1 MIKLIL
7 LIMMAIAIA
16 GCNSSQKIPK
26 PACKVIAGRNIP
38 SYAVRTVRD
47 YEIIKIYKTG
57 RRIDSN
63 NSNIMHEAGEMY
75 VISRSPVWNLR
86 PNIPVADPAFK
97 NHLRPVNIHH
107 KNMKRQQV
115 LLKDT
120 NLEMHELGMQM
131 LENRKE
137 LQETSKTAKDK
148 KDLKPLIEQ
157 LEKEQGYIKRKL
169 AELKQ

>member
-1 MIKLIL
+1 MIKLIS
-7 LIMMAIAIA
+7 LIMMALAIA
-16 GCNSSQKIPK
+16 GCNSPQKIPK
-26 PACKVIAGRNIP
+26 PVCKVISGRNVP
-38 SYAVRTVRD
+38 VYAVRTVRD

-63 NSNIMHEAGEMY
+63 NPNIMHEAGEMY

-86 PNIPVADPAFK
+86 PNIPVADPTFK
-97 NHLRPVNIHH
+97 NHLRPVNIHNE
-107 KNMKRQQV
+107 NMKRQQV
-115 LLKDT
+115 LLQNT
-120 NLEMHELGMQM
+120 NLEMHKLGLQM

-137 LQETSKTAKDK
+137 LQKTGKIAKDK

-157 LEKEQGYIKRKL
+157 LEKEQGDIKRKL